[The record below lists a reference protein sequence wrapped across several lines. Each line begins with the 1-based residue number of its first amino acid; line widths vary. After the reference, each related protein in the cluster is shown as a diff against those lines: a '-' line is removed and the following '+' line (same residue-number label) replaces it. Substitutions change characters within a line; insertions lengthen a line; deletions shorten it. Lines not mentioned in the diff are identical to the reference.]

1 MATVTKS
8 IGATARDYSTITLW
22 EADLDDAA
30 IYSASDDAVG
40 ECYNDNPFDEAVTIN
55 GGGTVGLNL
64 ATLSVASGE
73 RHDGTAGTGAR
84 MLATDDIYLLFLD
97 GPSSGY
103 EIEWFEF
110 DANGYFSGSANY
122 GVIGGNDSG
131 APVLDVRNCL
141 AHGVATTGWGK
152 HANGIVSGWSSD
164 HTATNCVVYDLA
176 STNAVSNGKG
186 IGSRHA
192 GGGLHKH
199 YNCTV
204 HDVTTGSSSGVG
216 FNQNGSSSCT
226 SQNCISTG
234 CDTDFDITNG
244 TLSYDASSDATATGT
259 GSITS
264 ITTADQ
270 YVSTV
275 GGSED
280 LHLKAGS
287 DCIDAGTDLGTTP
300 TGVNIDIN
308 GRDRDAE
315 ADTWDIGA
323 HEFIAAAAT
332 TTSVGWTRSLTPSPV
347 RPSYKSGFARSA
359 AESAAPGLWKGMY
372 SGGMGS
378 QLYDIAARQPVSFYS
393 NTADRIVGEHGEAWH
408 FNDTRN
414 GEAITLGHLGNT
426 WLDGATEFTYGL
438 AFRYHGT
445 DSSDGDCLMGQWAHL
460 QGSHDNEAKR
470 AFFKYNSHNKKI
482 QWELDDGNR
491 EYMNVVTSIED
502 DGWHVVIHRFTSG
515 AHTGWIDGALVATDS
530 TPGTTIQS
538 TVHGKVPEIIG
549 GQKVTHDSKNSGRFD
564 VAAWWIWD
572 RAITPTEIRQVSN
585 DPLSPFRLR
594 RFTPTIS
601 GAAEEVAEWQPYWAP
616 RMTQR
621 IIGSGVR

>member
-22 EADLDDAA
+22 EADLDDTG

-40 ECYNDNPFDEAVTIN
+40 ECYNDSPFDEAVTIN

-73 RHDGTAGTGAR
+73 RHDGTEGTGAR
-84 MLATDDIYLLFLD
+84 MFATDDIYLWFGD
-97 GPSSGY
+97 GPTNGY

-110 DANGYFSGSANY
+110 DANGYFSDSANS
-122 GVIGGNDSG
+122 GVIGSIASG

-141 AHGVATTGWGK
+141 VHGVAATGWGQI
-152 HANGIVSGWSSD
+152 ANGIVSSWECE
-164 HTATNCVVYDLA
+164 HTATNCVVYDVS

-192 GGGLHKH
+192 GGGIHKH

-204 HDVTTGSSSGVG
+204 HDVTTGSSNGVG
-216 FNQNGSSSCT
+216 FNQKGSSSCT

-244 TLSYDASSDATATGT
+244 TLSYDASSDATATGA

-270 YVSTV
+270 YVSIV

-280 LHLKAGS
+280 LHLKSGS

-323 HEFIAAAAT
+323 HELVSVAGLSIPIA
-332 TTSVGWTRSLTPSPV
+332 
-347 RPSYKSGFARSA
+347 SYHYR
-359 AESAAPGLWKGMY
+359 
-372 SGGMGS
+372 
-378 QLYDIAARQPVSFYS
+378 
-393 NTADRIVGEHGEAWH
+393 
-408 FNDTRN
+408 
-414 GEAITLGHLGNT
+414 
-426 WLDGATEFTYGL
+426 
-438 AFRYHGT
+438 
-445 DSSDGDCLMGQWAHL
+445 
-460 QGSHDNEAKR
+460 
-470 AFFKYNSHNKKI
+470 HN
-482 QWELDDGNR
+482 
-491 EYMNVVTSIED
+491 
-502 DGWHVVIHRFTSG
+502 
-515 AHTGWIDGALVATDS
+515 
-530 TPGTTIQS
+530 
-538 TVHGKVPEIIG
+538 
-549 GQKVTHDSKNSGRFD
+549 
-564 VAAWWIWD
+564 
-572 RAITPTEIRQVSN
+572 
-585 DPLSPFRLR
+585 
-594 RFTPTIS
+594 
-601 GAAEEVAEWQPYWAP
+601 
-616 RMTQR
+616 
-621 IIGSGVR
+621 IGSAV